1 MNRIELKIK
10 IYPDSVLRK
19 KCLLVE
25 DVGENELNLLK
36 NMAETM
42 YRNRGIGLAA
52 PQVGFNKQIIIAD
65 IGKGLIELINP
76 QIFSS
81 KGKDKM
87 EEGCLSLPGIG
98 VEVKRP
104 KEIIVS
110 GLNKRGKTVEMKLK
124 GLIARVIQHEIDHL
138 KGTLIIDYAN
148 FIKRFSLVR
157 RIKRG

>member
-10 IYPDSVLRK
+10 IYPAPILRK
-19 KCLLVE
+19 RCLLVE
-25 DVGENELNLLK
+25 EVGENELNLLK

-65 IGKGLIELINP
+65 IGKGLIELVNP
-76 QIFSS
+76 QILSL
-81 KGKDKM
+81 KGKEKLD
-87 EEGCLSLPGIG
+87 ERCLSLPGIS

-110 GLNKRGKTVEMKLK
+110 GLNKRGKTIEMKLK

-138 KGTLIIDYAN
+138 RGTLIIDYVN
-148 FIKRFSLVR
+148 FIRRFFLTRKMKR
-157 RIKRG
+157 I